1 MVAVSSSLK
10 TIFKKTERGIVLI
23 HQYKNNGYNIVL
35 DVYSGAVHVVD
46 ELCYD
51 VIACLNEENE
61 AHTPETL
68 QEGKTFEGL
77 KNALQDTYSEEELK
91 DALDDVTE
99 LAKNG
104 QLFVKDEYECLIE
117 DVKKRKT
124 VVKAL
129 CLHIA
134 HDCNLACKYCFAE
147 EGEYHGRRA
156 LMDFETGKKALD
168 FLIENSG
175 SRRNLEVDF
184 FGGEPLMN
192 WQVVKDLVAYGRE
205 QEKLHDKHFRFTVTT
220 NGVLLNDEI
229 QDFVN
234 KEMDNVVLSLDGRKE
249 VNDRMR
255 PFRNGKGSY
264 DLIVPKFQ
272 KLADS
277 RNQERYYVRGTFT
290 RDNLDFSN
298 DVLHFADLG
307 FKQMSIEPVVGP
319 GTDPYAIREED
330 LPVIMEEYDKL
341 AKIMIEREKEGK
353 GFNFFHFMID
363 LEGGPCVA
371 KRLSGCGS
379 GTEYLAVTPWGDLY
393 PCHQFVGQEEF
404 LMGNVDE
411 GVKRPEIADDFRSC
425 NVYSKEKCKN
435 CFAKFYCSGGCMAN
449 AYNFHGT
456 IHDTY
461 EIGCEMQRKRVECA
475 IMMKA
480 ALADQ

>member
-1 MVAVSSSLK
+1 M
-10 TIFKKTERGIVLI
+10 I
-23 HQYKNNGYNIVL
+23 HQYKNNGYNIIL
-35 DVYSGAVHVVD
+35 DVCSGAVHVVD
-46 ELCYD
+46 DLCYD
-51 VIACLNEENE
+51 VIE
-61 AHTPETL
+61 ALLEKEAEYTAEQLKDPGVLEDLKTKL
-68 QEGKTFEGL
+68 QERYPAQEIT
-77 KNALQDTYSEEELK
+77 
-91 DALDDVTE
+91 DALNDVTE
-99 LAKNG
+99 LTEAG
-104 QLFVKDEYECLIE
+104 QLFVPDTYECMVE
-117 DVKKRKT
+117 EVKRRKT

-134 HDCNLACKYCFAE
+134 HDCNLACRYCFAE

-156 LMDFETGKKALD
+156 LMSFEVGKKALD
-168 FLIENSG
+168 FLIANSG
-175 SRRNLEVDF
+175 NRRNLEVDF

-205 QEKLHDKHFRFTVTT
+205 QEKLHDKHFRFTITT

-229 QDFVN
+229 QEFVN
-234 KEMDNVVLSLDGRKE
+234 REMDNVVLSLDGRKE
-249 VNDRMR
+249 INDQMR

-277 RNQERYYVRGTFT
+277 RDQQRYYIRGTFT
-290 RDNLDFSN
+290 RNNLDFSN
-298 DVLHFADLG
+298 DILHFADLG
-307 FKQMSIEPVVGP
+307 FKQMSIEPVVGDES
-319 GTDPYAIREED
+319 DPYAIREED
-330 LPVIMEEYDKL
+330 IPVIKEEYDKL

-363 LEGGPCVA
+363 LDGGPCVA

-379 GTEYLAVTPWGDLY
+379 GTEYLAVTPWGDFY
-393 PCHQFVGQEEF
+393 PCHQFVGQEAF

-411 GVKRPEIADDFRSC
+411 GINRPEIADDFRSC
-425 NVYSKEKCKN
+425 NVYSKDSCRN

-475 IMMKA
+475 IMIKA
-480 ALADQ
+480 ALAEVNEK